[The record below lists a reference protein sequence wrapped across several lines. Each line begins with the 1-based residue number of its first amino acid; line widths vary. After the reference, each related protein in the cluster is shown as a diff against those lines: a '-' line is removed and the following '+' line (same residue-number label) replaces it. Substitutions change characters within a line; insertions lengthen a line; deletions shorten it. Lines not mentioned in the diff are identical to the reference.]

1 MQLQRYLVGMASLIG
16 VATSILVSTVA
27 FTAEEA
33 VPLAAIER
41 MGDSLAGRSVVREE
55 DLAGAV
61 QTRAGTSLRDLYRS
75 VVRAVPLVVAPDGT
89 GSAIVIHVDPADSS
103 ALVITNHHVVEKTF
117 KNEQGT
123 PFVLALFYDRQ
134 LAGEPFNSEQ
144 FVSCV
149 KSQEKTPWCEALR
162 RSLRTA
168 WVLGTD
174 PARDLA
180 LLKVINVPSD
190 VKPIRDATID
200 TVEPGDDVAVVGHP
214 KGLVWSLTQGIVSAV
229 RTKFPMGSSQGT
241 VIQTQTPIAP
251 GNSGGP
257 LLTLEGRLVGVITWQ
272 LRGEQGLNAAV
283 AINEVQGFV
292 SELAA
297 KPRKP

>member
-1 MQLQRYLVGMASLIG
+1 VNA
-16 VATSILVSTVA
+16 
-27 FTAEEA
+27 
-33 VPLAAIER
+33 
-41 MGDSLAGRSVVREE
+41 
-55 DLAGAV
+55 
-61 QTRAGTSLRDLYRS
+61 
-75 VVRAVPLVVAPDGT
+75 
-89 GSAIVIHVDPADSS
+89 ADSS
-103 ALVITNHHVVEKTF
+103 ALLITNHHVVEKTF

-134 LAGEPFNSEQ
+134 LAGEPFNPDQ
-144 FVSCV
+144 LVSCI
-149 KSQEKTPWCEALR
+149 KTRENTPWCEALR
-162 RSLRTA
+162 RSIRMA

-180 LLKVINVPSD
+180 LLKVDGVPSD
-190 VKPIRDATID
+190 VKPIREATID
-200 TVEPGDDVAVVGHP
+200 TVEPGDDVAVIGHP

-257 LLTLEGRLVGVITWQ
+257 LMTLEGRLIGVITWQ

-283 AINEVQGFV
+283 AINEVQKFA
-292 SELAA
+292 SDMTA
-297 KPRKP
+297 KSRKP